1 MDSNYLSITSG
12 VVWEK
17 AYSLDNYLIE
27 CTNKDSDYCVIYFSS
42 SGIYYPNTEE
52 ELQKLVD
59 NKKHYEWMHH
69 KITKAKKNIFI
80 RDVAKQFY
88 VIGINEK
95 ISTIDRLIEFL
106 KRETSGYKLI
116 TVGSSGGG
124 YIAALVGAVLKA
136 DYSFCF
142 SAFFSLNIVNQEIW
156 YLLKY
161 NKDKKY
167 YELGPFIK
175 KAEDTCFFYI
185 YPALSND
192 SINND
197 NLQCKIVKD
206 LTNVYSFPI
215 RTKEHGICISID
227 SLDAFI
233 NSSKEKLISMHSGI
247 ALKNQYL

>member
-95 ISTIDRLIEFL
+95 ISTIDRLI
-106 KRETSGYKLI
+106 
-116 TVGSSGGG
+116 
-124 YIAALVGAVLKA
+124 
-136 DYSFCF
+136 YS
-142 SAFFSLNIVNQEIW
+142 
-156 YLLKY
+156 
-161 NKDKKY
+161 
-167 YELGPFIK
+167 
-175 KAEDTCFFYI
+175 
-185 YPALSND
+185 
-192 SINND
+192 
-197 NLQCKIVKD
+197 
-206 LTNVYSFPI
+206 
-215 RTKEHGICISID
+215 
-227 SLDAFI
+227 
-233 NSSKEKLISMHSGI
+233 
-247 ALKNQYL
+247 